1 MALARR
7 ITGSLVSKG
16 DLVRRKVTQLRFD
29 YELRDMSGYRVDES
43 EEIGIV
49 LSASQPYDRTI
60 DNGDCYVFWSHS
72 RSIIQESSHCLR
84 ILSYACRKC
93 DSNL

>member
-1 MALARR
+1 MLARR

-16 DLVRRKVTQLRFD
+16 DLVRRKVAQLRFD
-29 YELRDMSGYRVDES
+29 YELRDLSGYRVNES

-49 LSASQPYDRTI
+49 LAANQPYDRSI
-60 DNGDCYVFWSHS
+60 DDSDCYVFWSHS
-72 RSIIQESSHCLR
+72 RSIMPESSHCLR
-84 ILSYACRKC
+84 ILSYACHKS